1 MAYPH
6 GIGVKPMLS
15 ALIVDDEPL
24 AHQVLLHHLKSHSD
38 IHVLGQCYNASQ
50 ALAALA
56 KQRVDL
62 LLLDINMPELS
73 GIDMLKVM
81 ANRPHVIIISAHQQF
96 AIDGFALD
104 VVDYLLKPVGA
115 ERFAQALQKVRQRIV
130 KPTPPAAPP
139 SIVVKVDREQ
149 RLILLSDIT
158 FLEAYGNFIKLWQGK
173 TMVLVSATLKSL
185 LDTLP
190 GTQFVQIH
198 KSYVVNRQH
207 IVGFDGQQL
216 RLSSGQVLKLG
227 KTYRKSF
234 GQWPS

>member
-1 MAYPH
+1 
-6 GIGVKPMLS
+6 MLS

-38 IHVLGQCYNASQ
+38 IRVLGQCYNASQ

-56 KQRVDL
+56 KQNVDV

-73 GIDMLKVM
+73 GIDMLKVL
-81 ANRPHVIIISAHQQF
+81 ANRPQVIIISAHQQF

-115 ERFAQALQKVRQRIV
+115 ERFAQALQKVRQRVV
-130 KPTPPAAPP
+130 KPTASVEPP
-139 SIVVKVDREQ
+139 SIVVKIDREQ
-149 RLILLSDIT
+149 RLILLNDIT

-173 TMVLVSATLKSL
+173 NMLLVSSTLKSL
-185 LDTLP
+185 LDSLP
-190 GTQFVQIH
+190 AAQFVQIH
-198 KSYVVNRQH
+198 KSYVINRQH

-216 RLSSGQVLKLG
+216 RLRSGQVLKLG

-234 GQWPS
+234 GHWPN

>member
-1 MAYPH
+1 MAHPH

-24 AHQVLLHHLKSHSD
+24 AHQVLLHHLRSHND
-38 IHVLGQCYNASQ
+38 IRVLGQCYNASQ

-73 GIDMLKVM
+73 GIDMLKVL

-96 AIDGFALD
+96 AIDGFTLD

-115 ERFAQALQKVRQRIV
+115 ERFAQALQKVRQRMV
-130 KPTPPAAPP
+130 KPTTPAEPP

-158 FLEAYGNFIKLWQGK
+158 FFEAYGNFIKLWQGK
-173 TMVLVSATLKSL
+173 SMVLVSATLKSL

-190 GTQFVQIH
+190 DTQFVQIH

-234 GQWPS
+234 GHWPS